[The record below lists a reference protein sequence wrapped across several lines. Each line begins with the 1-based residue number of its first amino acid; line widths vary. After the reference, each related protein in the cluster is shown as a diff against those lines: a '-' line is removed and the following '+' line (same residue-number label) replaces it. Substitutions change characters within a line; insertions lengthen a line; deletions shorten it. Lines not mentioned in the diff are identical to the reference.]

1 MRSMP
6 GARATRFGSVS
17 AARMNVN
24 RPTIPNWSPT
34 IPAGMFEMVPKN
46 EVIQQGCND
55 SSMHCDDCY
64 SWGREVIIS
73 YMIIYGLQSIE
84 TSSLI

>member
-34 IPAGMFEMVPKN
+34 IPDGMFEMVPRG
-46 EVIQQGCND
+46 EE
-55 SSMHCDDCY
+55 
-64 SWGREVIIS
+64 WGDA
-73 YMIIYGLQSIE
+73 
-84 TSSLI
+84 TWT